1 MAERPATEIADPPVP
16 PRQIAAFVAL
26 AVGMF
31 MAILDIQ
38 IVASS
43 LAEIQA
49 GLSASADEIPWV
61 QTSYL
66 VAEIVMIP
74 LTGFLGRALSTRYLF
89 AAAAAGFTLA
99 SVGCATATSIDQMIV
114 WRALQG
120 FIGGAM
126 IPSVFAAAYTIF
138 PRSRQGMISAIVG
151 LIATLAPTVGPTVGG
166 YLTNVFSWHWLFLV
180 NVFPGVAVTAAT
192 LLLVDFDKPN
202 LKVLKDFDYFGVA
215 TLAVF
220 LGSLEYVLEEG
231 STNDWFNDPTILT
244 FAIVSGVASIGF
256 FARALTAK
264 NPIVDLKAYL
274 DRNFATGSLFIFVL
288 GIGLY
293 GLVYLYPVYLARV
306 RGYDLLQ
313 IGETVFVTGVFMMLA
328 APISGRIAQRAD
340 PRIMIAFGMGLVA
353 ISCLELVPITRDWA
367 FGELF
372 IPQAM
377 RGVGLMIAMIPVSML
392 ALGTLPPERLKNASG
407 LFNLMRNL
415 GGAIGLAVITTVL
428 NDRWDLHIARLHEA
442 VTWSRPAATERLAS
456 IAHNV
461 AARARL
467 RRRHGGAEDARE
479 PRPRRGA
486 GDGLLRHL
494 PDPGAALLR
503 RGALRAAGETANGK
517 GGSGTLIARRT
528 PLRPLHPNVLHI

>member
-1 MAERPATEIADPPVP
+1 MAQASIQDDAPVP
-16 PRQIAAFVAL
+16 ARRIAAFVVL
-26 AVGMF
+26 SVGMF

-49 GLSASADEIPWV
+49 GLSASADEISWV

-74 LTGFLGRALSTRYLF
+74 LTGFLGRAFSTRYLF
-89 AAAAAGFTLA
+89 AIAAGGFTLA
-99 SVGCATATSIDQMIV
+99 SIGCASANSIGEMIV

-138 PRSRQGMISAIVG
+138 PRSRQGMISAVVG

-166 YLTNVFSWHWLFLV
+166 YLTDLFSWHWLFLV
-180 NVFPGVAVTAAT
+180 NVFPGIAVTVGT

-202 LKVLKDFDYFGVA
+202 LKILRNFDFVGVA

-231 STNDWFNDPTILT
+231 PSKDWFDDRRIVL
-244 FAIVSGVASIGF
+244 FAVVSVIAGIAF
-256 FARALTAK
+256 FVRALTARE
-264 NPIVDLKAYL
+264 PIVDLKAYL

-306 RGYDLLQ
+306 RGYDALQ
-313 IGETVFVTGVFMMLA
+313 VGETMFVTGLFMFLT
-328 APISGRIAQRAD
+328 APISGRIAQKAD
-340 PRIMIAFGMGLVA
+340 PRIMIAVGMGLLA
-353 ISCLELVPITRDWA
+353 ISCVELVPITHDWA
-367 FGELF
+367 FAELF
-372 IPQAM
+372 LPQAV
-377 RGVGLMIAMIPVSML
+377 RGVGLMVAMIPVSML

-407 LFNLMRNL
+407 LFNLMRNF
-415 GGAIGLAVITTVL
+415 GGAVGLAVINTLL
-428 NDRWDLHIARLHEA
+428 NDRWDLHIQRLHEA
-442 VTWSRPAATERLAS
+442 VTWSRDAANERLAS
-456 IAHNV
+456 MTQHLASALGSDAQMAALKSLTSSVRSQALVMAFSDIFLIMAV
-461 AARARL
+461 LFFAIVLFAPLARRPMARA
-467 RRRHGGAEDARE
+467 
-479 PRPRRGA
+479 
-486 GDGLLRHL
+486 
-494 PDPGAALLR
+494 GAA
-503 RGALRAAGETANGK
+503 G
-517 GGSGTLIARRT
+517 
-528 PLRPLHPNVLHI
+528 H